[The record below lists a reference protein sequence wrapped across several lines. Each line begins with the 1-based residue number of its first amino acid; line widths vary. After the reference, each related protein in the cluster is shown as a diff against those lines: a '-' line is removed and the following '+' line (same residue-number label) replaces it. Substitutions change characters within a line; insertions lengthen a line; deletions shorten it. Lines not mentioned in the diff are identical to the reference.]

1 MNQEDRFSGNIAGTE
16 QKNYTLLK
24 KGQLSYNHGNS
35 KLAKY
40 GAVFELRTYEEA
52 LVPRVYHSFKTTNE
66 ADPAFIEYLFASKLP
81 DIELSKLIS
90 SGARMNGLL
99 NINYDQFMGISI
111 KLPAVEEQIRI
122 GQFFRNVDYAITL
135 HQRKLESMKL
145 LKKSLLQKMFP
156 KSGETVPEVRFPGFT
171 DAWEQ
176 RKLGEIS
183 EKVTTKNQDM
193 VVNEVFT
200 NSAEYGIISQQDFF
214 DKDIANSNKVD
225 GYYLVE
231 PDDFV
236 YNPRISNSAPFG
248 PIKRNKLGR
257 SGAMSPLYYVFRSH
271 DVDKSYLD
279 WFFQTNRWH
288 AFMRFHGNTGVRSDR
303 FAITDKIFAE
313 MTISIPQDID
323 EQKAIGTF
331 FTALDDSITLHQ
343 RKLEG
348 MKLLKKSL
356 LQKMFPK
363 SGESVPEV
371 RFPGFTDAW
380 EQRKFSEV
388 FYSIPNNTLSR
399 SELSTDEGTVK
410 NIHYGDVLIN
420 FDAYIDVQNAVL
432 PRIVND
438 AKATKAAKSTLKD
451 GDVVIAD
458 TAEDETVGKCA
469 EIGNLVNDVVVS
481 GLHTIPSRPK
491 FKFGKGY
498 LGFYMNSSA
507 YHDQLR
513 PLIQGIKVSS
523 ISKSALAKTELKYP
537 KNMAEQEK
545 IGSFFL
551 MIDNTITLHQR
562 KVEALQKLKK
572 SLLQQMFV

>member
-1 MNQEDRFSGNIAGTE
+1 MAVPKIRFPGFTEDWEQRKLGELGTT
-16 QKNYTLLK
+16 YT
-24 KGQLSYNHGNS
+24 
-35 KLAKY
+35 
-40 GAVFELRTYEEA
+40 
-52 LVPRVYHSFKTTNE
+52 
-66 ADPAFIEYLFASKLP
+66 
-81 DIELSKLIS
+81 
-90 SGARMNGLL
+90 
-99 NINYDQFMGISI
+99 GISGKTSSDFGHGDARFI
-111 KLPAVEEQIRI
+111 TYMNVYSNAIANPLMVEPIEIDQKQNEVKVGDVFFTTSSETPDEVGMSSVLLEKQGTVYLNSFCFGYRPKEKIDLHYLAFMLRSEVVRKKIIFLAQGISRYNISKNKMMEISVPLPTIEEQSKI
-122 GQFFRNVDYAITL
+122 GGFLNNLDNLITL

-156 KSGETVPEVRFPGFT
+156 KSGET
-171 DAWEQ
+171 
-176 RKLGEIS
+176 
-183 EKVTTKNQDM
+183 
-193 VVNEVFT
+193 
-200 NSAEYGIISQQDFF
+200 
-214 DKDIANSNKVD
+214 
-225 GYYLVE
+225 
-231 PDDFV
+231 
-236 YNPRISNSAPFG
+236 
-248 PIKRNKLGR
+248 
-257 SGAMSPLYYVFRSH
+257 
-271 DVDKSYLD
+271 
-279 WFFQTNRWH
+279 
-288 AFMRFHGNTGVRSDR
+288 
-303 FAITDKIFAE
+303 
-313 MTISIPQDID
+313 
-323 EQKAIGTF
+323 
-331 FTALDDSITLHQ
+331 
-343 RKLEG
+343 
-348 MKLLKKSL
+348 
-356 LQKMFPK
+356 
-363 SGESVPEV
+363 VPEV

-562 KVEALQKLKK
+562 KVEILHKLKK